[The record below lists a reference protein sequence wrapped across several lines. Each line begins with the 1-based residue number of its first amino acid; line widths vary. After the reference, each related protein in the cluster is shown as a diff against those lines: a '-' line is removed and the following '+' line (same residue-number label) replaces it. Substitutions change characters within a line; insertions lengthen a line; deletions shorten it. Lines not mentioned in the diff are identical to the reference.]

1 MLQRQYSNL
10 YGESINLGPSRLILT
25 CTFKWYHL
33 YTILRSGKAFNV
45 RVEFLLLLLFP
56 CKKKNFLEWN
66 NYIPSTKIALKTK
79 VKQA

>member
-56 CKKKNFLEWN
+56 FKKEKF
-66 NYIPSTKIALKTK
+66 PRMK
-79 VKQA
+79 